1 MKIVL
6 APDSFKGS
14 LSARDAA
21 EALAKGFQRVFP
33 DAEYVLIPM
42 ADGGEGTVEALVDA
56 TGGKYLSVTVT
67 GPSGRPVRATLG
79 LLGDGETAVIEMAS
93 ASGLPLLALG
103 ERNPL
108 TTTTF
113 GTGEL
118 IRVALDAGAKRLIIG
133 IGGSATNDG
142 GAGVVEALGA
152 RFLDREGHP
161 LPRGGGYL
169 GELATID
176 LSQFDPRVR
185 EVTVLVA
192 CDVDN
197 PLTGARGASS
207 VFGPQKGATPA
218 MVQTLDRNLAH
229 YAEVLRRQ
237 LGKEV
242 EHVPGAGA
250 AGGLGAGLLAFFNA
264 ELRRGVDIVLEAV
277 HFEEHLR
284 GATFVVTG
292 EGELNRQT
300 AYGKTPLGVA
310 QAAKR
315 HGLPVFAV
323 AGAIAADA
331 YELYE
336 VGIDAMFPIVPGPV
350 TLETAIRDAR
360 RLVVEA
366 AERLARI
373 IRAASAIPRGP
384 F

>member
-21 EALAKGFQRVFP
+21 EALAKGFRRVFP

-42 ADGGEGTVEALVDA
+42 ADGGEGTVEALVEA
-56 TGGKYLSVTVT
+56 TQGKRLSVRVT
-67 GPSGRPVRATLG
+67 GPAGRPVQATFG
-79 LLGDGETAVIEMAS
+79 ILGDGETAVIEMAS
-93 ASGLPLLALG
+93 ASGLPLLAIG

-118 IRVALDAGAKRLIIG
+118 IRAALDAGAKRLIIG

-142 GAGVVEALGA
+142 GAGVAEALGA
-152 RFLDREGHP
+152 RFLDREGRP
-161 LPRGGGYL
+161 LPRGGGSL

-176 LSQFDPRVR
+176 LSHFDPRVR

-197 PLTGARGASS
+197 PLTGVRGASA

-264 ELRRGVDIVLEAV
+264 ELRRGVEVVLEAV
-277 HFEEHLR
+277 HFEKHLE

-323 AGAIAADA
+323 AGSIAADA
-331 YELYE
+331 HELYE
-336 VGIDAMFPIVPGPV
+336 FGIDAMFPVVPGPL
-350 TLETAIRDAR
+350 TLEIALRDAR
-360 RLVVEA
+360 RLVTEA

-373 IRAASAIPRGP
+373 VRAALAIPHEP

>member
-33 DAEYVLIPM
+33 DAEFVLIPM

-56 TGGKYLSVTVT
+56 TGGRLLSVTVT
-67 GPSGRPVRATLG
+67 GPAHRPVQATFG

-93 ASGLPLLALG
+93 ASGLPLLSLG

-108 TTTTF
+108 TTTSY

-118 IRVALDAGAKRLIIG
+118 IRAALDAGAKRLIIG
-133 IGGSATNDG
+133 LGGSATNDG
-142 GAGVVEALGA
+142 GAGVAEALGA
-152 RFLDREGHP
+152 RFLDAHGNP
-161 LPRGGGYL
+161 LPRGGGSL
-169 GELATID
+169 GKLDRID
-176 LSQFDPRVR
+176 LAGFDKRAR
-185 EVTVLVA
+185 DVTVLVA

-197 PLTGARGASS
+197 PLTGSRGASA

-229 YAEVLRRQ
+229 YAHVLRRD
-237 LGKEV
+237 LGKDV

-264 ELRRGVDIVLEAV
+264 ELRRGVDIVLETV
-277 HFEEHLR
+277 QFDRQVE
-284 GATFVVTG
+284 GASFVVTG

-300 AYGKTPLGVA
+300 AYGKTPMGVA

-323 AGAIAADA
+323 AGTIAADA
-331 YELYE
+331 DVLYD
-336 VGIDAMFPIVPGPV
+336 VGIDAMFPIVAGPV
-350 TLETAIRDAR
+350 TLEAAIRDAG
-360 RLVVEA
+360 RLVTEA
-366 AERLARI
+366 GERLARL
-373 IRAASAIPRGP
+373 IRTASAIRVD
-384 F
+384 